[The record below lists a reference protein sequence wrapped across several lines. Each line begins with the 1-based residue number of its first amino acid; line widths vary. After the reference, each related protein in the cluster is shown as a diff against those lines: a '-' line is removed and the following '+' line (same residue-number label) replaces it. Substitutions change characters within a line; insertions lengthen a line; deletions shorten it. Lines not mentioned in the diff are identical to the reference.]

1 MQKCKARN
9 YQSRHRRMCYDGCMD
24 GRRQI
29 HCYTSN
35 HKIIAFKS
43 PRSLQPL
50 EESRPKSREELLMCA
65 IITLE
70 SSFKMSVVRLS
81 VAASSHRY
89 AFVRSREDSTCI
101 KAPIWPLESQN
112 MTKVFTL
119 MGLLLENKRLF
130 LSSFHEWQQPSR
142 P

>member
-1 MQKCKARN
+1 
-9 YQSRHRRMCYDGCMD
+9 
-24 GRRQI
+24 
-29 HCYTSN
+29 
-35 HKIIAFKS
+35 
-43 PRSLQPL
+43 
-50 EESRPKSREELLMCA
+50 MCA
-65 IITLE
+65 IIALE

>member
-9 YQSRHRRMCYDGCMD
+9 YQSPRHRRMCYDGRTY

-50 EESRPKSREELLMCA
+50 EESRPKSRA
-65 IITLE
+65 LE
-70 SSFKMSVVRLS
+70 SSFKMSVCPSPQV
-81 VAASSHRY
+81 VI
-89 AFVRSREDSTCI
+89 VM
-101 KAPIWPLESQN
+101 PL
-112 MTKVFTL
+112 
-119 MGLLLENKRLF
+119 
-130 LSSFHEWQQPSR
+130 
-142 P
+142 